1 MDTQLEQLII
11 ELKQVYQQKGDLED
25 VILSQGKEIKKLK
38 FQLQEEK
45 SINSML
51 GKRMQS
57 LQCGG

>member
-1 MDTQLEQLII
+1 MDNQLEQLII
-11 ELKQVYQQKGDLED
+11 ELKEVYRQKAD
-25 VILSQGKEIKKLK
+25 VETENLSLKKEIQKLK

-51 GKRMQS
+51 AKRNKA

>member
-1 MDTQLEQLII
+1 MENQLEQLII
-11 ELKQVYQQKGDLED
+11 ELKGVYRKMGEIETKNHALE
-25 VILSQGKEIKKLK
+25 KELQKLK

-51 GKRMQS
+51 AKRNKA